1 MLPWRK
7 NLYLLFSVQLISMT
21 GFSLVVPFLPLYV
34 KQLGISTRGSVE
46 FWSGMA
52 FSAQALTMMISAPVW
67 GLLADRFG
75 RKLMLVRASLG
86 GSVLLAAMGFAQ
98 NAEQLVLLRALQ
110 GLVTGTIP
118 AANALM
124 ASSAPKENSG
134 EALGLLQTGAWVGVA
149 VGPLVGG
156 LIGDAV
162 GFRES
167 FWITGFLLALSGT
180 AVLLWVAEDFH
191 AVGSGVRQQWLA
203 GYLQLLQV
211 PALLRLYA
219 ITFMH
224 TLGRML
230 IMPIAPLFIMELMG
244 TKTGVASVTGV
255 MMGAMAVTS
264 SLSGVMMGRVGDRVG
279 HGWVLEMFSLAAIL
293 FYLLQ
298 AFVSAPWQLVLL
310 QALTGL
316 ANGAIITAV
325 AALMNLKST
334 PANLGAV
341 YGLNASIT
349 AAARSLAPMS
359 GAILAIWFGVRSV
372 FMAAAIVYVI
382 TAAFAYSV
390 LRADRLNAWPDG
402 RDPSNNKTESR
413 PIQNVIA
420 VFINYLKR

>member
-1 MLPWRK
+1 M
-7 NLYLLFSVQLISMT
+7 I

-34 KQLGISTRGSVE
+34 KQLGIATRGSVE
-46 FWSGMA
+46 FWSGMV
-52 FSAQALTMMISAPVW
+52 FSAQAVTMMISAPIW

-86 GSVLLAAMGFAQ
+86 GAVLLAAMGFVQ
-98 NAEQLVLLRALQ
+98 NAEQLALLRALQ

-118 AANALM
+118 AANALV
-124 ASSAPKENSG
+124 ASSTPKENSG

-149 VGPLVGG
+149 VGPLIGG

-167 FWITGFLLALSGT
+167 FWITGFLLALSGA
-180 AVLLWVAEDFH
+180 AVLLWVKEDFH
-191 AVGSGVRQQWLA
+191 AVGRGLRQQWLA

-211 PALLRLYA
+211 PTMIHLYA
-219 ITFMH
+219 ITFVH
-224 TLGRML
+224 ALGRML
-230 IMPIAPLFIMELMG
+230 IMPIAPLFIMELMH
-244 TKTGVASVTGV
+244 TNAGVASVTGV

-264 SLSGVMMGRVGDRVG
+264 SASGVAMGRVGDRIG
-279 HGWVLEMFSLAAIL
+279 HGWVLTISALAAIL

-310 QALTGL
+310 QAFTGFV
-316 ANGAIITAV
+316 NGGIITAL

-334 PANLGAV
+334 PTNLGAV

-349 AAARSLAPMS
+349 AAARSLAPMM
-359 GAILAIWFGVRSV
+359 GATLAIWFGIRSV

-382 TAAFAYSV
+382 AAIFSFSIF
-390 LRADRLNAWPDG
+390 RADRHIP
-402 RDPSNNKTESR
+402 
-413 PIQNVIA
+413 
-420 VFINYLKR
+420 